1 MATSRFVQI
10 TDKEINEIKINSIL
24 KNTKDPTKF
33 GVKLFQGI
41 YFFYYNVNNILGAP
55 IISRKNITLAYKD
68 MENCFLYSLECVKI
82 LKQLFASGS
91 VIFGEYS
98 P

>member
-24 KNTKDPTKF
+24 KNTKDPIKF

-41 YFFYYNVNNILGAP
+41 YF
-55 IISRKNITLAYKD
+55 ISSIN
-68 MENCFLYSLECVKI
+68 
-82 LKQLFASGS
+82 S
-91 VIFGEYS
+91 V
-98 P
+98 

>member
-41 YFFYYNVNNILGAP
+41 YFIFSINSALQQRTNNILGLQ
-55 IISRKNITLAYKD
+55 IISRKIITLLVVYKD
-68 MENCFLYSLECVKI
+68 KPLFLV
-82 LKQLFASGS
+82 FT
-91 VIFGEYS
+91 
-98 P
+98 

>member
-1 MATSRFVQI
+1 MATSCFVQI

-41 YFFYYNVNNILGAP
+41 YFIFSINSALYNNVNNILGLQK
-55 IISRKNITLAYKD
+55 ISRKNITLVYKD
-68 MENCFLYSLECVKI
+68 R
-82 LKQLFASGS
+82 QLFL
-91 VIFGEYS
+91 IFT
-98 P
+98 